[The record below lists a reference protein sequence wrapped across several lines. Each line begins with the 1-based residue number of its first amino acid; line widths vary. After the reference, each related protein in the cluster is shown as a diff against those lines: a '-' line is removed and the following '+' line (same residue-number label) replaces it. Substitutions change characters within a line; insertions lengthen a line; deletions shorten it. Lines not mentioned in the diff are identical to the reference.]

1 MKRFVI
7 WFGLGVGLT
16 LGGGAVYA
24 FSISEAMRLVTV
36 GIGAFLLAA
45 LTIGGTA
52 LLVNRQWT
60 KAMGAQSHRTTHNH
74 RYPAYGSPQPRVWE
88 GMVPLQETD
97 MLPPALP
104 TLDVDIQ
111 MGQNVDDEVVA

>member
-1 MKRFVI
+1 MKRLII
-7 WFGLGVGLT
+7 WFGLGLGLT
-16 LGGGAVYA
+16 LGGGVVYA
-24 FSISEAMRLVTV
+24 FYISEAMRLVTV

-60 KAMGAQSHRTTHNH
+60 KALGAQSHRTTHNH

-88 GMVPLQETD
+88 GMMPLQTPEV
-97 MLPPALP
+97 LPPTLP
-104 TLDVDIQ
+104 TFDVDVQ
-111 MGQNVDDEVVA
+111 MGRDIDDEVVA